1 MRFFK
6 NRICKVCG
14 VEFEPTSTSQ
24 KYCIECG
31 IVERKKLK
39 GRICQK
45 WQKENKKKVAEN
57 NRKAYLKRK
66 ENTKELK

>member
-14 VEFEPTSTSQ
+14 VEFEPTSTGQ

-31 IVERKKLK
+31 IVERKKQ
-39 GRICQK
+39 RAEICQK
-45 WQKENKKKVAEN
+45 WQKENKKKISEYN
-57 NRKAYLKRK
+57 KKAYLKRK